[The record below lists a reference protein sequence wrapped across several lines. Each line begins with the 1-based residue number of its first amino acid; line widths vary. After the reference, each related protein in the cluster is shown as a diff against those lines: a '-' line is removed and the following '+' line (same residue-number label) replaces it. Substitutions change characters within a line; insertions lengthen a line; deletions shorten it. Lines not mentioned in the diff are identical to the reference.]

1 MSSSVK
7 NSIETKNLH
16 IGYQQKKSV
25 STIQKNI
32 SIQLHKGDFVGILGK
47 NGIGK
52 STLLRTLSGVQDAI
66 SGEVFIQGKNI
77 QSYSLKELSS
87 LISLVLTERLP
98 ESQLSVYEL
107 VALGRQPYTN
117 WIGKLEKKDTEKINW
132 ALEQTETMSLANRHF
147 NELSDGQLQRVLI
160 ARALAQDTQII
171 LLDEPTAHL
180 DMHHTI
186 KIFKLLKK
194 LSKETNKT
202 IIITTHE
209 VNLAINS
216 ADQFILLTDKE
227 VIAGNKK
234 TLIESNSFDH
244 LFSSEIINFNSNL
257 EQFIVTK
264 ES

>member
-1 MSSSVK
+1 MSSSVT
-7 NSIETKNLH
+7 NSIETKMLH

-66 SGEVFIQGKNI
+66 SGEVFIEGENI

-132 ALEQTETMSLANRHF
+132 ALEQTETMS
-147 NELSDGQLQRVLI
+147 
-160 ARALAQDTQII
+160 
-171 LLDEPTAHL
+171 
-180 DMHHTI
+180 
-186 KIFKLLKK
+186 
-194 LSKETNKT
+194 
-202 IIITTHE
+202 
-209 VNLAINS
+209 
-216 ADQFILLTDKE
+216 
-227 VIAGNKK
+227 
-234 TLIESNSFDH
+234 
-244 LFSSEIINFNSNL
+244 SSQQTF
-257 EQFIVTK
+257 
-264 ES
+264 